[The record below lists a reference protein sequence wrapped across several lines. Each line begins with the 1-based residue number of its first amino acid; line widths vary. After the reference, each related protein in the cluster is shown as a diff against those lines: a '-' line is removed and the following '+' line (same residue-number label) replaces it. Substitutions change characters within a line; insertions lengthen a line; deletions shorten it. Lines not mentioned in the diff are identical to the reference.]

1 MKGPQLHDGPSGPPC
16 FPSEFDDSLTKRVE
30 NDVKRNLLDNPRDG
44 ALTVDSVVG
53 TSATNAAAAVGPSI
67 VEGVEEE
74 NVSSRGATSPA
85 RSQTEAVATTATA
98 GLTSTSS
105 GRSTVVVEA
114 YRVEEAEETPGIGT
128 VYAEV
133 AVVPFYLRKGFVS
146 IMIAVTL
153 IAIGVA
159 ATTGGL
165 LSNNMNGNGGRKT
178 SSDGSLLPVP
188 GSGGATPQTS
198 PPLND
203 PVADQEVTVP
213 ATSVPSSDPT
223 KSPTLS
229 PTSNVSQGKEPR
241 SSKVCQSY
249 YLSRQTIHPL
259 LLQPT
264 NIPTNLPT
272 RPHQFTANSEL
283 RTAIQ
288 EYLGQGC
295 PSDANCQARSDYGGA
310 VSPGDVLP

>member
-1 MKGPQLHDGPSGPPC
+1 MDGPQLHDGPSGPTCFPPEFDDSLSKRVANEMKGPQLHDGPSGPPC

-74 NVSSRGATSPA
+74 NVSSRGAPPPA

-159 ATTGGL
+159 VVAVVL
-165 LSNNMNGNGGRKT
+165 PSNNMGGNTGGMNT
-178 SSDGSLLPVP
+178 SSDGSL
-188 GSGGATPQTS
+188 T
-198 PPLND
+198 
-203 PVADQEVTVP
+203 
-213 ATSVPSSDPT
+213 TSVASSDPT
-223 KSPTLS
+223 KTPTS
-229 PTSNVSQGKEPR
+229 KPTSNVSQEGSENNQGLP
-241 SSKVCQSY
+241 
-249 YLSRQTIHPL
+249 IL
-259 LLQPT
+259 LVEASNYPSFAFLQPT

-272 RPHQFTANSEL
+272 RHQFAWTLEL
-283 RTAIQ
+283 RTAIR

-310 VSPGDVLP
+310 VSPL